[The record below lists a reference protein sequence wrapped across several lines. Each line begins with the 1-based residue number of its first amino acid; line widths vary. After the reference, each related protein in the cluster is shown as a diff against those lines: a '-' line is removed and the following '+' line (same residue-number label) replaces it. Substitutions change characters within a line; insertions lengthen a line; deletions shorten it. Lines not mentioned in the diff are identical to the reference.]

1 MARESTIKPRRIGAQ
16 DLRLGRAEGLGEL
29 ARLFKQ
35 QTSQR
40 ARMATQG
47 VLTSVVG
54 AATSGAPGFMQASL
68 YNALTSNPFRSM
80 ASGRAG
86 ATEQLQRSSGSATP
100 IWAKNLERLY
110 KDPLPI
116 TVVKNKLQAL
126 EKEREAKDIKP
137 IVVED
142 DEEKSEDKQKGFFGK
157 LFDGFKNL
165 FNFKGGLGNFLKK
178 LAGGAGV
185 LAAGG
190 LKFAKGIGLAGL
202 LATVLFNDKI
212 ITQLTED
219 FAKEAERLNVS
230 EIGLRLATFLTEGKE
245 GGLKEAFAGAGKWG
259 ALGAAAGAMMGG
271 GIFSIPGMIIGG
283 LIGSAIGGILGFIGR
298 DQLTDMIR
306 FAETAW
312 NKTWKDARL
321 EWEKNELNSL
331 KSAEEADKVLLE
343 QAIKEGDWLEASKIK
358 HRLAATRQE
367 IHDRENTISD
377 LKVEIAARELEEIK
391 DRQEQLEYRRDV
403 FDIVEDGT
411 KKGKEVSKNLKDDI
425 KRLAGGDEALYNRI
439 MAITPTDR
447 GGYNEIIDELEEKL
461 DSGSLSMLKPDA
473 GFGARM
479 GVDWLTSDDDY
490 SNPRGRKRVKELLEK
505 LRALRSVGTI
515 SELARQDSQYRYN
528 VSLEGLLA
536 NEEFQLMMEKLTGM
550 EYGYNEGELNTRSLD
565 EWIKS
570 DPKNKSALLSMLEKE
585 SKDYSIE
592 QAARINELSRV
603 IESEGKQTVIVNAPQ
618 NVNAQQGPRIDRSQ
632 TFFIGGPQVQYGPLN
647 ERGNF

>member
-16 DLRLGRAEGLGEL
+16 ELRLGRAEGLGEL
-29 ARLFKQ
+29 AQLFKQ

-68 YNALTSNPFRSM
+68 YNAFTSNPFRSM

-126 EKEREAKDIKP
+126 EKEREAKDITP

-165 FNFKGGLGNFLKK
+165 FNFKGGLGNFLTK
-178 LAGGAGV
+178 LAGGAGL

-190 LKFAKGIGLAGL
+190 VKFAKGIGLAGL
-202 LATVLFNDKI
+202 LATVLFNKEI
-212 ITQLTED
+212 ITQLTKD
-219 FAKEAERLNVS
+219 FSKEAKDLKIS
-230 EIGLRLATFLTEGKE
+230 EIGLRLSHFLTQGTE
-245 GGLKEAFAGAGKWG
+245 GGLEEAFKGAGKFG
-259 ALGAAAGAMMGG
+259 AAGAAAGAMMGG
-271 GIFSIPGMIIGG
+271 GIFSIPGAIIGG
-283 LIGSAIGGILGFIGR
+283 LLGSAIGGILGFIGR
-298 DQLTDMIR
+298 DQMIDMTK
-306 FAETAW
+306 FAETFWKKSW
-312 NKTWKDARL
+312 NDARL
-321 EWEKNELNSL
+321 GWETNELNKL
-331 KSAEEADKVLLE
+331 KSSEEADNILLK
-343 QAIKEGDWLEASKIK
+343 QALEEGDYLEAAKIK
-358 HRLAATRQE
+358 KRLAGTRQE
-367 IHDRENTISD
+367 IHETEKKISD

-391 DRQEQLEYRRDV
+391 DRQEQLEYRIDV

-425 KRLAGGDEALYNRI
+425 KRLAGGDETLYNRI

-447 GGYNEIIDELEEKL
+447 VGYNEIIDELETKL
-461 DSGSLSMLKPDA
+461 ESGSLSMLKPDA
-473 GFGARM
+473 SLGARL

-528 VSLEGLLA
+528 VSLEALLG

-550 EYGYNEGELNTRSLD
+550 ERGYNEGELNARSLD

-570 DPKNKSALLSMLEKE
+570 DPNNKSALLSMLEKE
-585 SKDYSIE
+585 SKDYSVE
-592 QAARINELSRV
+592 KAARIEELSR
-603 IESEGKQTVIVNAPQ
+603 IIDNEGKQTIIINDTK
-618 NVNAQQGPRIDRSQ
+618 NINAQQGPRIDRSQ
-632 TFFIGGPQVQYGPLN
+632 QFFIGGEGTLYGPQ
-647 ERGNF
+647 RFGY

>member
-16 DLRLGRAEGLGEL
+16 ELRLGRAEGLGEL
-29 ARLFKQ
+29 AQLFKQ

-86 ATEQLQRSSGSATP
+86 STEQLQRSSGTATP

-110 KDPLPI
+110 RDPLPI
-116 TVVKNKLQAL
+116 TVVKNKLQSL
-126 EKEREAKDIKP
+126 EASREAKDITP

-142 DEEKSEDKQKGFFGK
+142 DEEKSEEKQKGFFGK

-165 FNFKGGLGNFLKK
+165 FNFKGGLGNFLTK
-178 LAGGAGV
+178 LAGGAGL

-259 ALGAAAGAMMGG
+259 AMGAAAGAMMGG
-271 GIFSIPGMIIGG
+271 GIFSIPGMIVGG

-312 NKTWKDARL
+312 NQTWNDARL
-321 EWEKNELNSL
+321 GWETNELNKL
-331 KSAEEADKVLLE
+331 KSSEEADKILLK
-343 QAIKEGDWLEASKIK
+343 QAIEEGDWLEASKIK
-358 HRLAATRQE
+358 TRLAGTRQE
-367 IHDRENTISD
+367 IHEKEKLISD
-377 LKVEIAARELEEIK
+377 IKIEIAEKELKEIK
-391 DRQEQLEYRRDV
+391 SRAMTLQNRKNALNIES
-403 FDIVEDGT
+403 GHT
-411 KKGKEVSKNLKDDI
+411 KKMDQKFDTIKDEI
-425 KRLAGGDEALYNRI
+425 KFLVDGDEELMKRIFALD
-439 MAITPTDR
+439 PKDR
-447 GGYNEIIDELEEKL
+447 DGFERIIDELDTKL
-461 DSGSLSMLKPDA
+461 KSGSLSKLIDNPSWWAEWGMPQD
-473 GFGARM
+473 
-479 GVDWLTSDDDY
+479 SDY
-490 SNPRGRKRVKELLEK
+490 ANLEGRTKAETLIERLEK
-505 LRALRSVGTI
+505 LPQWYMMRAK
-515 SELARQDSQYRYN
+515 SEQLTRQKYFT
-528 VSLEGLLA
+528 EMGLVLGSP
-536 NEEFQLMMEKLTGM
+536 EFQLQAEEMTGM
-550 EYGYNEGELNTRSLD
+550 KYGLGEDRLNAYTLD
-565 EWIKS
+565 QWMRE
-570 DPKNKSALLSMLEKE
+570 DPKNKSALEGLLAEQIKNENTANAGRLE
-585 SKDYSIE
+585 
-592 QAARINELSRV
+592 ELSR
-603 IESEGKQTVIVNAPQ
+603 IISGDSGKPIVIVNDTK
-618 NVNAQQGPRIDRSQ
+618 NVNASHGPRIDRSQ